1 MEKMRA
7 IERIPTGIAGLDEMI
22 CGGLPF
28 PSLTLVAGDI
38 GSGKATFCMQFL
50 CKGAELKELGLYFMT
65 VGGSPEWLF
74 KFISTYDFWEQKYF
88 ENEIKYID
96 LYEYIEALRRAEDV
110 LDLIHSEIVKFKPK
124 RIAMDGL
131 SSIKDI
137 IGDDFKRLLPK
148 LSKMIKDLKIAVLV
162 TGESMPGSPYPLD
175 IAHLADGVILLHNTE
190 VNLARRRSIEILK
203 MRGTSHPCG
212 KHAIDISSKGLI
224 VYPGLQL

>member
-1 MEKMRA
+1 MERMRA

-50 CKGAELKELGLYFMT
+50 CKGAELKEAGLYFMT
-65 VGGSPEWLF
+65 FGGSPEWLF
-74 KFISTYDFWEQKYF
+74 KFISTYEFGEQKYL

-96 LYEYIEALRRAEDV
+96 LGEYIEAPRRAEDV
-110 LDLIHSEIVKFKPK
+110 LDLIHSEIVKFQPR
-124 RIAMDGL
+124 RIVMDGL

-137 IGDDFKRLLPK
+137 MGVDYKRLLPK
-148 LSKMIKDLKIAVLV
+148 LCKMIKDLKIAVLV
-162 TGESMPGSPYPLD
+162 TGESMPGAPYPLD

-212 KHAIDISSKGLI
+212 KHAIDISAKGLT

>member
-124 RIAMDGL
+124 RIVMDGL